1 MENLVLNIER
11 RKVHG
16 KGGARSL
23 RREGYIPGILY
34 SPHKED
40 PEIPIKISKKE
51 MHKVFSGDSE
61 HHVLN
66 LILENEEVMAVLK
79 DVQRDPIKDSILH
92 VDFLKVF
99 KGEKV
104 TVSVPIELT
113 GESKGVKKGGILE
126 HILREVEIEAIP
138 SNIPDVIEIDI
149 SDLDLGDSLL
159 VSEVNFPEGVEPL
172 VSPDTAIVSILAP
185 VKGEEEIEG
194 EAEEEEKEE
203 TKSEEETQ

>member
-1 MENLVLNIER
+1 
-11 RKVHG
+11 
-16 KGGARSL
+16 
-23 RREGYIPGILY
+23 
-34 SPHKED
+34 
-40 PEIPIKISKKE
+40 
-51 MHKVFSGDSE
+51 
-61 HHVLN
+61 
-66 LILENEEVMAVLK
+66 
-79 DVQRDPIKDSILH
+79 
-92 VDFLKVF
+92 
-99 KGEKV
+99 
-104 TVSVPIELT
+104 
-113 GESKGVKKGGILE
+113 
-126 HILREVEIEAIP
+126 REVEIEAIP